1 MKEKKAV
8 KKPTSFLSIL
18 LYIALVVCPFAFLL
32 NHFFPSKVE
41 AVSHVSELVQSIIT
55 VIAGFWI
62 TCYLLFMQLY
72 KDRYPLESLKRERLP
87 HMRNNFILV
96 FYDVIYGCLLAF
108 YDYCFWGSICFLV
121 LSLLTVAVIFQ
132 DVFNAHKTLM
142 VSSYV
147 DTFFKK
153 VSTAFNAHTGT
164 IDPAFL
170 EEVKFILD
178 ESLVK
183 EEYYTAQTIITQTGI
198 SFRDYLGNLIK
209 ISDHSGPKDVE
220 KSFREVVDFNIKELE
235 LCKNL
240 QSDLLV
246 KALLNEQEE
255 NLRYCIDNMQYEW
268 YKIYFHEFSVF
279 VFKMQKEEN
288 TQLADKLY
296 GIYYRLFKK
305 LIKAEKEEWVNYSI
319 DEIESLTFT
328 YIYVFNKN
336 NIQNYV
342 MLLTEILELCVKKKY
357 DTFYDTFFSKLSHFT
372 EAKYIEHG
380 AFADVKAFYASLF
393 SLLLKENAEYAYNLV
408 ELLLKKRVRS
418 HDDASL
424 LEFKLYGIVE
434 LSGLKKQDVVYQNT
448 MFNHHIDALVEV
460 VSLKKDYSGYLVL
473 PDFYGRIEKQ
483 DCPKETLEDTIN
495 AIKNLLHHCIVTD
508 YLPPF
513 YTLLKELRE
522 SLTKTAQKQ
531 KGIQQEILGIFF
543 WLFRKTIVL
552 ANQQFFELTFDF
564 FQQSLESMDKN
575 RAISN
580 DLGNFII
587 SRIAKGH
594 SATRR
599 DNEKLTVLSIDLLF
613 SFLTEGEEYYFVLS
627 NSEQKKLLYRSLFNI
642 GTECIENNFEEGL
655 RRVSNSIGWL
665 IIYSLK
671 QTTHPHTTYLIKRA
685 QELFYLAKKM
695 DVSKKTQMFLLTL
708 FTTVGSYCCKDPSYI
723 SFRDSIIDSIK
734 DESIERVKIAVS
746 LRTNENDMWKDLYQN
761 QTEHLTKE
769 FLKAFERKAKS
780 NSSKS

>member
-1 MKEKKAV
+1 MKEKKSV
-8 KKPTSFLSIL
+8 NESKKTLSIL
-18 LYIALVVCPFAFLL
+18 LYIVLFICPFAFLL
-32 NHFFPSKVE
+32 DHYIHIE
-41 AVSHVSELVQSIIT
+41 IQAVSDVAELVQSIVT

-62 TCYLLFMQLY
+62 TCYLLFMELY
-72 KDRYPLESLKRERLP
+72 KDRYPLESLKKELLP

-96 FYDVIYGCLLAF
+96 FYDVIYGCVLVF
-108 YDYCFWGSICFLV
+108 FDYCFWGAICFLAV
-121 LSLLTVAVIFQ
+121 SLLMIVVIFR

-153 VSTAFNAHTGT
+153 VSSAFNAHTGT

-170 EEVKFILD
+170 EEIKYILD

-183 EEYYTAQTIITQTGI
+183 EEYYTAQTIIAQTGE

-209 ISDHSGPKDVE
+209 LSDHSGHNDVE
-220 KSFREVVDFNIKELE
+220 KSFREVVYFNIKELE

-246 KALLNEQEE
+246 RALLDEQEE

-268 YKIYFHEFSVF
+268 FKIYFHEFSVF

-305 LIKAEKEEWVNYSI
+305 LIKAEREEWVNYSI
-319 DEIESLTFT
+319 EEIESLTFT

-357 DTFYDTFFSKLSHFT
+357 DTFYVTFFSKLSHFT

-380 AFADVKAFYASLF
+380 AFGDVKAFYASLF
-393 SLLLKENAEYAYNLV
+393 SLLLKENIEYAYDLV
-408 ELLLKKRVRS
+408 EVLLKKRVRS

-424 LEFKLYGIVE
+424 LEFKLYAIAE
-434 LSGLKKQDVVYQNT
+434 LSGLKKQDTAYQNT
-448 MFNHHIDALVEV
+448 MFDHHIDALVEAI
-460 VSLKKDYSGYLVL
+460 SLKKDYSGYLVL

-483 DCPKETLEDTIN
+483 DCPKEILEDTIN
-495 AIKNLLHHCIVTD
+495 SIKNLLHHCIVTD

-522 SLTKTAQKQ
+522 SLNKTSQKQ

-552 ANQQFFELTFDF
+552 VNQQFFELTFDL
-564 FQQSLESMDKN
+564 FQQSLENMDKN
-575 RAISN
+575 RVISN

-599 DNEKLTVLSIDLLF
+599 DNEKLTILSIELLF
-613 SFLTEGEEYYFVLS
+613 SFMTEGEEYYFVLS
-627 NSEQKKLLYRSLFNI
+627 NPEQKKLLYRSLFNI

-655 RRVSNSIGWL
+655 RKVSNSIGWL

-671 QTTHPHTTYLIKRA
+671 QTTHSHTTYLIKRA
-685 QELFYLAKKM
+685 RELFYLAKKM

-708 FTTVGSYCCKDPSYI
+708 FTTVGSYCCKDPSYF

-746 LRTNENDMWKDLYQN
+746 LRTNENDMWKDLYEN

-769 FLKAFERKAKS
+769 FLKAFERKVKS